1 MVTKK
6 ERVRVSEELISRDK
20 VKSEDKWAIEDLY
33 MDDNLWKEDFKDVES
48 KIEQIK
54 DFVGSLSQGVDTF
67 ARFMDIYKD
76 INCKFEKVYVYAHE
90 KLHED
95 TANEKYQQM
104 AGEAE
109 SMEARLG
116 TALAFMEPEILS
128 MDEELLA
135 EYLRD
140 ERVAYLA
147 KFIDD
152 ITRKKAH
159 TLSDKEERILAMAGE
174 MAGIPEN
181 VFGMFNNADIRFPK
195 IKGEDG
201 EEIEITHGRYTKLLE
216 SRDVN
221 VRKAAFK
228 GLYETYKKNINTL
241 AANYSGQLTVEC
253 FYAKARGYQSTMA
266 MALAGSNISVEV
278 YKNLIA
284 TVKESIPSFHK
295 YVALRKKALKVDELH
310 MYDLYT
316 PIVEKDNEIYD
327 FDKAKQLVVNALECM
342 GPDYIEALNQGF
354 NDRWIDKYE
363 NRGKRSGAYSWGAF
377 GTHPYVLLNHQDNL
391 NSVFTLAHEM
401 GHALHTYYS
410 SKTQDY
416 IYAGYKIFVAEVAST
431 CNEALLINYLMNNTS
446 DKAKQAYLIN
456 YYLEQF
462 RGTLFR
468 QTMFA
473 EFEMIV
479 HEKAMNNESL
489 TAAELNNIYYNLNK
503 EYFGD
508 DIVIDDEIAL
518 EWARIPH
525 FYSPFYVYQ
534 YATGFSAAIAFAD
547 RILSG
552 NKEYIDDYMGFLKAG
567 SSKYPIDILK
577 CAGVDMSLAEPI
589 KAAIRVFEENLNK
602 LSELI

>member
-1 MVTKK
+1 MIK
-6 ERVRVSEELISRDK
+6 VSKELISRDK
-20 VKSEDKWAIEDLY
+20 VRPEDKWAIEDLY
-33 MDDNLWKEDFKDVES
+33 IDDNLWKEDFEYIENR
-48 KIEQIK
+48 IEQIK
-54 DFVGSLSQGVDTF
+54 GFEKRLGQGAGIFADFMEL
-67 ARFMDIYKD
+67 YKEV
-76 INCKFEKVYVYAHE
+76 NCKFEKIYVYAHE

-104 AGEAE
+104 AGETE
-109 SMEARLG
+109 SMEARIS
-116 TALAFMEPEILS
+116 TAFAFMEPEILAI
-128 MDEELLA
+128 DELVMEG
-135 EYLRD
+135 YLKDARLS
-140 ERVAYLA
+140 YLT

-216 SRDVN
+216 STNVE
-221 VRKAAFK
+221 VRKAAFM
-228 GLYETYKKNINTL
+228 GLYNTYKKSINTL
-241 AANYSGQLTVEC
+241 AATYGGQLSAHC
-253 FYAKARGYQSTMA
+253 FFAKARGYDSTMA
-266 MALAGSNISVEV
+266 MALAGSNIPVEV
-278 YKNLIA
+278 YKNLIT
-284 TVKESIPSFHK
+284 TVKEHLPLMHK
-295 YVALRKKALKVDELH
+295 YVSLRKKALKTDELH

-316 PIVEKDNEIYD
+316 PIVPKYEEVYE
-327 FDKAKQLVVNALECM
+327 FDKAKKIVMDALWCM
-342 GPDYIEALNQGF
+342 GEDYVKILGEGF
-354 NDRWIDKYE
+354 ENGWIDKYE

-410 SKTQDY
+410 GKTQDY
-416 IYAGYKIFVAEVAST
+416 IYSGYKIFVAEVAST
-431 CNEALLINYLMNNTS
+431 CNEALLINYLMNNTK
-446 DKAKQAYLIN
+446 DKVKQAYLIN

-489 TAAELNNIYYNLNK
+489 TAAELNSIYYNLNK
-503 EYFGD
+503 EYFGE
-508 DIVIDDEIAL
+508 DIVVDEEIAL

-567 SSKYPIDILK
+567 SSKYPIEILK
-577 CAGVDMSLAEPI
+577 DAGVDMSQAEPI
-589 KAAIRVFEENLNK
+589 KAALKVFEENLNR
-602 LSELI
+602 LRDII